1 MPYTAAFPKALGT
14 GLLISTPHPITAE
27 LRGEMERFIDEYEHA
42 LSRFRADSLVAHI
55 GNAEHG
61 GHFDFPDWAGP
72 LFDLYDALHAATRGA
87 IDPCVGEDLIR
98 LGYDPALSFT
108 VEADAGENLLRMDRL
123 DASIKSYPHAEGIEA
138 IMTQTDM
145 TPLQR
150 LAKVLQ
156 LGTPS
161 NYRNHTY
168 INGESLYFPTGRV
181 YGGQVIAQ
189 SLMAASRTVAP
200 SRLPNS
206 IHGYFI
212 SAGDIRQDLLFDVE
226 NLRDGRSFSAR
237 RVNVTQAQGS
247 ILTAIASFQEHDQEG
262 IEFADPMPENIPD
275 PDSLTSAKQ
284 LMEPYAEQSPFAKYY
299 AEKSPF
305 DIRHVTRTIMLGA
318 DKKSASEDSGK
329 QMVWMKA
336 DGKVD
341 VPQVMHRAMLA
352 MGCDQIMLEPI
363 LRRAGLSI
371 ATPGISYASIDHSMW
386 WYRDIDIN
394 QWHLYVQDTPTA
406 AHGRGL
412 GQAKV
417 YTQDGELVACMAQEA
432 MFRVPKKD

>member
-1 MPYTAAFPKALGT
+1 
-14 GLLISTPHPITAE
+14 
-27 LRGEMERFIDEYEHA
+27 
-42 LSRFRADSLVAHI
+42 
-55 GNAEHG
+55 
-61 GHFDFPDWAGP
+61 
-72 LFDLYDALHAATRGA
+72 
-87 IDPCVGEDLIR
+87 
-98 LGYDPALSFT
+98 
-108 VEADAGENLLRMDRL
+108 MDRL

-237 RVNVTQAQGS
+237 RVRKS
-247 ILTAIASFQEHDQEG
+247 
-262 IEFADPMPENIPD
+262 
-275 PDSLTSAKQ
+275 TSMVRCVCSTIRRMWNWITE
-284 LMEPYAEQSPFAKYY
+284 LSVSTS
-299 AEKSPF
+299 KSW
-305 DIRHVTRTIMLGA
+305 A
-318 DKKSASEDSGK
+318 NS
-329 QMVWMKA
+329 
-336 DGKVD
+336 
-341 VPQVMHRAMLA
+341 
-352 MGCDQIMLEPI
+352 
-363 LRRAGLSI
+363 
-371 ATPGISYASIDHSMW
+371 
-386 WYRDIDIN
+386 
-394 QWHLYVQDTPTA
+394 
-406 AHGRGL
+406 
-412 GQAKV
+412 
-417 YTQDGELVACMAQEA
+417 
-432 MFRVPKKD
+432 

>member
-1 MPYTAAFPKALGT
+1 MPQP
-14 GLLISTPHPITAE
+14 E
-27 LRGEMERFIDEYEHA
+27 
-42 LSRFRADSLVAHI
+42 V
-55 GNAEHG
+55 
-61 GHFDFPDWAGP
+61 
-72 LFDLYDALHAATRGA
+72 
-87 IDPCVGEDLIR
+87 
-98 LGYDPALSFT
+98 
-108 VEADAGENLLRMDRL
+108 
-123 DASIKSYPHAEGIEA
+123 
-138 IMTQTDM
+138 

-150 LAKVLQ
+150 LTKVLK

-161 NYRNHTY
+161 TYRDHTY
-168 INGESLYFPTGRV
+168 VNGESLYFPTGRV

-189 SLMAASRTVAP
+189 SLIAASKTVDP

-212 SAGDIRQDLLFDVE
+212 SAGDIHQDLLFDVE

-247 ILTAIASFQEHDQEG
+247 ILTAIASFQEYGQEG
-262 IEFADPMPENIPD
+262 VEFADPMPEDVPD
-275 PDSLTSAKQ
+275 PETLTSAKEI
-284 LMEPYAEQSPFAKYY
+284 MEPYAEQSSYAKYY
-299 AEKSPF
+299 AQKSPF
-305 DIRHVTRTIMLGA
+305 DIRHVTQTIMLGA
-318 DKKSASEDSGK
+318 DTKSARRDSGK
-329 QMVWMKA
+329 QMVWMRV
-336 DGKVD
+336 DGEVD

-352 MGCDQIMLEPI
+352 MGCDQIMLEPV

-371 ATPGISYASIDHSMW
+371 ATPGISFASIDHSMW

-417 YTQDGELVACMAQEA
+417 YTQDGMLVACMAQEA
-432 MFRVPKKD
+432 MIRVPQEDLR

>member
-1 MPYTAAFPKALGT
+1 
-14 GLLISTPHPITAE
+14 
-27 LRGEMERFIDEYEHA
+27 
-42 LSRFRADSLVAHI
+42 
-55 GNAEHG
+55 
-61 GHFDFPDWAGP
+61 
-72 LFDLYDALHAATRGA
+72 
-87 IDPCVGEDLIR
+87 
-98 LGYDPALSFT
+98 
-108 VEADAGENLLRMDRL
+108 
-123 DASIKSYPHAEGIEA
+123 
-138 IMTQTDM
+138 MTQTDM

-226 NLRDGRSFSAR
+226 KLRDGRSFSAR
-237 RVNVTQAQGS
+237 RVNVTQADGS
-247 ILTAIASFQEHDQEG
+247 ILTAIASFQEDGQSG
-262 IEFADPMPENIPD
+262 VEFADPMPQDVPD
-275 PDSLTSAKQ
+275 PESLRSAKQ
-284 LMEPYAEQSPFAKYY
+284 LMEPYSDKSPFAKFY
-299 AEKSPF
+299 AQQSPF
-305 DIRHVTRTIMLGA
+305 DIRHVTPTVMLKPDKASAEA
-318 DKKSASEDSGK
+318 DCGR
-329 QMVWMKA
+329 QMVWMRG
-336 DGKVD
+336 DGEVD
-341 VPQVMHRAMLA
+341 VPQAMHRALLA
-352 MGCDQIMLEPI
+352 LGCDQVMMEPV

-386 WYRDIDIN
+386 WYRDVDIN

-412 GQAKV
+412 CETKV
-417 YTQDGELVACMAQEA
+417 YSQDGELVAVIAQEA
-432 MFRVPKKD
+432 MLRVPQR

>member
-1 MPYTAAFPKALGT
+1 MTETA
-14 GLLISTPHPITAE
+14 I
-27 LRGEMERFIDEYEHA
+27 
-42 LSRFRADSLVAHI
+42 
-55 GNAEHG
+55 
-61 GHFDFPDWAGP
+61 
-72 LFDLYDALHAATRGA
+72 
-87 IDPCVGEDLIR
+87 
-98 LGYDPALSFT
+98 
-108 VEADAGENLLRMDRL
+108 
-123 DASIKSYPHAEGIEA
+123 
-138 IMTQTDM
+138 

-161 NYRNHTY
+161 TYRNHTY
-168 INGESLYFPTGRV
+168 VNGESLYFPTGRV

-189 SLMAASRTVAP
+189 AMMAASKTVPP

-226 NLRDGRSFSAR
+226 SLRDGRSFSAR

-247 ILTAIASFQEHDQEG
+247 ILTAIASFQEQGQEG
-262 IEFADPMPENIPD
+262 VEFADPMPEGVPE
-275 PDSLTSAKQ
+275 PEALTSAKQ
-284 LMEPYAEQSPFAKYY
+284 LMEPFAEKSSFAKYY

-318 DKKSASEDSGK
+318 DKKSANNDSGK

-336 DGKVD
+336 DGTVD

-352 MGCDQIMLEPI
+352 MGCDQVMLEPV

-371 ATPGISYASIDHSMW
+371 ATPGI
-386 WYRDIDIN
+386 
-394 QWHLYVQDTPTA
+394 
-406 AHGRGL
+406 
-412 GQAKV
+412 
-417 YTQDGELVACMAQEA
+417 
-432 MFRVPKKD
+432 

>member
-1 MPYTAAFPKALGT
+1 
-14 GLLISTPHPITAE
+14 
-27 LRGEMERFIDEYEHA
+27 
-42 LSRFRADSLVAHI
+42 
-55 GNAEHG
+55 
-61 GHFDFPDWAGP
+61 
-72 LFDLYDALHAATRGA
+72 
-87 IDPCVGEDLIR
+87 
-98 LGYDPALSFT
+98 
-108 VEADAGENLLRMDRL
+108 
-123 DASIKSYPHAEGIEA
+123 
-138 IMTQTDM
+138 MTQTDM

-150 LAKVLQ
+150 LTKVLQ

-189 SLMAASRTVAP
+189 SLMAAAKTVPP

-212 SAGDIRQDLLFDVE
+212 SAGDIHQDLLFDVE

-262 IEFADPMPENIPD
+262 IEFADPMPEDVPD

-284 LMEPYAEQSPFAKYY
+284 LMEPFAEKSPFAKYY

-318 DKKSASEDSGK
+318 DKRSADEDSGK
-329 QMVWMKA
+329 QMV
-336 DGKVD
+336 
-341 VPQVMHRAMLA
+341 
-352 MGCDQIMLEPI
+352 
-363 LRRAGLSI
+363 
-371 ATPGISYASIDHSMW
+371 
-386 WYRDIDIN
+386 
-394 QWHLYVQDTPTA
+394 
-406 AHGRGL
+406 
-412 GQAKV
+412 
-417 YTQDGELVACMAQEA
+417 
-432 MFRVPKKD
+432 